1 MSHNHRNPG
10 HPQFDKKRDNEEYA
24 QEIYDVVGKYA
35 SRIRVLLQMLVG
47 LVIVALILRSAG
59 SVSFKIAANIDLLN
73 SLDADQ
79 VSKDKGLELF
89 EFAHRK
95 LLSVIGYGLVVS
107 AGIDLAYMLFTP
119 DLDEAVEPLI
129 VALSAGSII
138 VLSGDSIMN
147 NWSASLALVVMVASI
162 AGLFWVKHTYI
173 PTKRAR
179 KNFELGNENAI
190 EAERV
195 TSWREPSQY

>member
-1 MSHNHRNPG
+1 MSHVRRNPG
-10 HPQFDKKRDNEEYA
+10 HPQLQKKLDNEVYA
-24 QEIYDVVGKYA
+24 QEIYDLVGKHA
-35 SRIRVLLQMLVG
+35 SRSRVLLQMLVG
-47 LVIVALILRSAG
+47 LVIVVLILCSAG
-59 SVSFKIAANIDLLN
+59 SVLLKIAANLDLLN

-79 VSKDKGLELF
+79 VQKDKGLELF
-89 EFAHRK
+89 EFAHKK
-95 LLSVIGYGLVVS
+95 LLSLIGYGLVVS

-138 VLSGDSIMN
+138 VLSGDTIMN

-179 KNFELGNENAI
+179 NFDSVE
-190 EAERV
+190 
-195 TSWREPSQY
+195 